1 MTNFERAENDI
12 LGDAKLVKHYAKTM
26 ELDGIWTAE
35 QAGEYLN
42 KKLISLQKK
51 WFALHRKLV
60 EG

>member
-12 LGDAKLVKHYAKTM
+12 LGDAKLAKRYAKTM

-42 KKLISLQKK
+42 KKLTNLQKK
-51 WFALHRKLV
+51 WFTLHRKLV
-60 EG
+60 ET